1 MTQRTSQL
9 GSVLH
14 RAVQMV
20 IERGLSDPRIKGV
33 VSVTEV
39 RVSPDLKNATVLV
52 SVIPPE
58 RQKTTL
64 HGLQSATRL
73 IRRRAGELVAMRVV
87 PALEFRADDRIKK
100 EAAVLGAINSAIA
113 ELDEEQDA
121 GAEDDVDADTDTGL
135 DSDLDTDDS
144 SHSTTPT
151 PEAETT

>member
-39 RVSPDLKNATVLV
+39 RVSPDLRDAIVLV
-52 SVIPPE
+52 SVLPAE
-58 RQKTTL
+58 RQNTTL
-64 HGLQSATRL
+64 HGLRSASRL
-73 IRRRAGELVAMRVV
+73 IRRRAGELVAIRVL
-87 PALEFRADDRIKK
+87 PTLDFRADDRLKR
-100 EAAVLGAINSAIA
+100 EAGVLTAINSAIA
-113 ELDEEQDA
+113 ELAAEQEA
-121 GAEDDVDADTDTGL
+121 DADEPINIDTN
-135 DSDLDTDDS
+135 TN
-144 SHSTTPT
+144 T